1 MLQPSLPSWERGLK
15 CHKAK
20 KINFCLSSLPS
31 WERGLKFFHFLGMHF
46 ISPSLPSWERGLKL
60 PFLPDVPQLHLVAPL
75 VGAWIEILYW
85 SIISP
90 IAWSLPSWERG
101 LKSVDMSSKRIRS
114 QSLPS
119 WERGL
124 KWSSWQ
130 GYGYWPR
137 SLPSWERGLKYN
149 RHRAFR
155 CWNSSLPSWERGLKF
170 YITHIHHASYRV
182 APLVGA
188 WIEMCKGRRNF
199 HAESRRSPRGSV
211 D

>member
-1 MLQPSLPSWERGLK
+1 M
-15 CHKAK
+15 
-20 KINFCLSSLPS
+20 N
-31 WERGLKFFHFLGMHF
+31 HF
-46 ISPSLPSWERGLKL
+46 
-60 PFLPDVPQLHLVAPL
+60 VAPL
-75 VGAWIEILYW
+75 VGAWIEIME
-85 SIISP
+85 P
-90 IAWSLPSWERG
+90 DTKVGPTT
-101 LKSVDMSSKRIRS
+101 
-114 QSLPS
+114 SLPS

-137 SLPSWERGLKYN
+137 SLPSWERGLKSKSLSSHASRHPSLPSWERGLKYN

-188 WIEMCKGRRNF
+188 WIEISVWANPGENRYMSLPSWERGLKF
-199 HAESRRSPRGSV
+199 HICFCGVLPYCRSPRGSV

>member
-1 MLQPSLPSWERGLK
+1 MKFCCSGD
-15 CHKAK
+15 
-20 KINFCLSSLPS
+20 NFLN
-31 WERGLKFFHFLGMHF
+31 HF
-46 ISPSLPSWERGLKL
+46 
-60 PFLPDVPQLHLVAPL
+60 VAPL
-75 VGAWIEILYW
+75 VGAWIEIME
-85 SIISP
+85 P
-90 IAWSLPSWERG
+90 DTKVGPTT
-101 LKSVDMSSKRIRS
+101 
-114 QSLPS
+114 SLPS

-188 WIEMCKGRRNF
+188 WIEIPYLFLWRT
-199 HAESRRSPRGSV
+199 ALLSLPSRERGLKYLFPPSS
-211 D
+211 